1 MPADTAVRAHTTQ
14 DVAACVNDALAR
26 RTPLRIVGRGHW
38 LDAGAPA
45 SPATPLAL
53 DALSGIV
60 AYTPGDLTLTARAGT
75 ALSDI
80 AAVTAEHGQWLALD
94 PFGTDDGTIGATIAT
109 ASAGPLA
116 HAFGTPRDAALGL
129 EVVTGDG
136 AIVRTG
142 GRVVKNVAGFDLT
155 RLFTGSWGTLG
166 VITEVTVR
174 LRARP
179 EVDETWAVALPA
191 DGAIGAACRAAL
203 GAALGAIALELVD
216 APLAAALGLG
226 TGPAMLVRLA
236 GAAAAMRA
244 QRDALRPLGAAAL
257 GPADIWQRLRAA
269 EPPGSTVFR
278 LSQLPDRIA
287 DTWQLADHA
296 PGVWRH
302 ATPSR
307 GIVRVIVTNAD
318 ANDAAATIARA
329 AAGRC
334 TLIAE
339 RAPAAFWASAATPMP
354 NAALASRV
362 RAAFDPAGILNPG
375 LAPDAPRPHATQSA
389 DA

>member
-1 MPADTAVRAHTTQ
+1 MTADTAVRARATQ
-14 DVAACVNDALAR
+14 DVADAVKDAAAR
-26 RTPLRIVGRGHW
+26 RTPLRVVGRGHW

-60 AYTPGDLTLTARAGT
+60 AYTPGDLTLTVRAGT
-75 ALSDI
+75 TLSDI

-136 AIVRTG
+136 SIIRTG

-179 EVDETWAVALPA
+179 DVDETWVVALA
-191 DGAIGAACRAAL
+191 EDDAIGAACRAAL
-203 GAALGAIALELVD
+203 GAAAACSAPPPWAHPTSGSDSAL
-216 APLAAALGLG
+216 PNHQAARSSACRSCPTASPTRGRS
-226 TGPAMLVRLA
+226 PPVAHH
-236 GAAAAMRA
+236 
-244 QRDALRPLGAAAL
+244 
-257 GPADIWQRLRAA
+257 
-269 EPPGSTVFR
+269 PPGAM
-278 LSQLPDRIA
+278 Q
-287 DTWQLADHA
+287 H
-296 PGVWRH
+296 
-302 ATPSR
+302 
-307 GIVRVIVTNAD
+307 
-318 ANDAAATIARA
+318 RA
-329 AAGRC
+329 AAS
-334 TLIAE
+334 
-339 RAPAAFWASAATPMP
+339 SA
-354 NAALASRV
+354 
-362 RAAFDPAGILNPG
+362 
-375 LAPDAPRPHATQSA
+375 
-389 DA
+389 

>member
-1 MPADTAVRAHTTQ
+1 MMKDAATRRA
-14 DVAACVNDALAR
+14 
-26 RTPLRIVGRGHW
+26 PLRIVGRGHW

-45 SPATPLAL
+45 RSATPLAL
-53 DALSGIV
+53 DALSGII

-75 ALSDI
+75 TLSDI

-116 HAFGTPRDAALGL
+116 HAFGTPRDVALGL

-136 AIVRTG
+136 SIVRTG

-179 EVDETWAVALPA
+179 EVDETWAISLEGNA
-191 DGAIGAACRAAL
+191 AIGAACRAAL
-203 GAALGAIALELVD
+203 GAAAAPIALELLS

-226 TGPAMLVRLA
+226 TSPTMLVRLA

-244 QRDALRPLGAAAL
+244 QREALRPLGAAAPA
-257 GPADIWQRLRAA
+257 PADIWQRLRAA
-269 EPPGSTVFR
+269 EPAGSTVLR
-278 LSQLPDRIA
+278 LSHLPDRIG
-287 DTWQLADHA
+287 DTWQLAEHPR
-296 PGVWRH
+296 PGWRH
-302 ATPSR
+302 ASPGR
-307 GIVRVIVTNAD
+307 GIVRVIMNAD
-318 ANDAAATIARA
+318 DDAGAIARA

-339 RAPAAFWASAATPMP
+339 RAPEAFWATGPTPVP
-354 NAALASRV
+354 NATLASRV

-375 LAPDAPRPHATQSA
+375 LAPDAPCAQAPPPT
-389 DA
+389 DG

>member
-1 MPADTAVRAHTTQ
+1 MMPADTAVRAHTTQ
-14 DVAACVNDALAR
+14 DVAAIIKDAAAR
-26 RTPLRIVGRGHW
+26 RAPLRIVGRGHW
-38 LDAGAPA
+38 LDAGALA
-45 SPATPLAL
+45 RPATPLAL
-53 DALSGIV
+53 DALSGLV
-60 AYTPGDLTLTARAGT
+60 EYTPGDLTLTARAGT
-75 ALSDI
+75 TLSDI
-80 AAVTAEHGQWLALD
+80 TAVTAEHGQWLALD

-116 HAFGTPRDAALGL
+116 HAFGTPRDVALGL

-136 AIVRTG
+136 SIVRTG

-179 EVDETWAVALPA
+179 EVEETWAIAL
-191 DGAIGAACRAAL
+191 DGDAAIGAACRAAL
-203 GAALGAIALELVD
+203 GAAAAPIALELLD

-226 TGPAMLVRLA
+226 ASPTMLVRLA

-244 QRDALRPLGAAAL
+244 QRDALRPLGAAAP

-269 EPPGSTVFR
+269 EPPGSTVLR
-278 LSQLPDRIA
+278 LSQLPDRIG
-287 DTWQLADHA
+287 DTWQIAGHA
-296 PGVWRH
+296 RPVWRH
-302 ATPSR
+302 ASPSR
-307 GIVRVIVTNAD
+307 GIVRVIIHSAD
-318 ANDAAATIARA
+318 GAAAAIARA

-334 TLIAE
+334 TLIPE
-339 RAPAAFWASAATPMP
+339 RAPEAFWTDGPTPVP
-354 NAALASRV
+354 NATLASRV

-375 LAPDAPRPHATQSA
+375 LAPDAPRSPAPPPA
-389 DA
+389 DG

>member
-1 MPADTAVRAHTTQ
+1 MMPADTAVRARTTQ
-14 DVAACVNDALAR
+14 DVAATITDAAAR
-26 RTPLRIVGRGHW
+26 RTPVRIVGRGHW

-45 SPATPLAL
+45 MPATPLVL

-75 ALSDI
+75 TLSDI

-109 ASAGPLA
+109 SSAGPLA
-116 HAFGTPRDAALGL
+116 HAFGTPRDVALGL

-136 AIVRTG
+136 SIVRTG

-166 VITEVTVR
+166 AITEVTVR

-179 EVDETWAVALPA
+179 EVDETWAIALA
-191 DGAIGAACRAAL
+191 DDDAIDAACRAAL
-203 GAALGAIALELVD
+203 GAAAAPIALELVD

-226 TGPAMLVRLA
+226 TSPALLVRLA

-269 EPPGSTVFR
+269 EPPASTVFR
-278 LSQLPDRIA
+278 LSHLPDRIA
-287 DTWQLADHA
+287 DTWQLAGHSHA
-296 PGVWRH
+296 VWRH

-307 GIVRVIVTNAD
+307 GIVRVIVSNAD
-318 ANDAAATIARA
+318 DVAAMIARA

-339 RAPAAFWASAATPMP
+339 RAPAAFWATGPTPAP
-354 NAALASRV
+354 NATLASRI

-375 LAPDAPRPHATQSA
+375 LAPDAPRARATQSA